1 MTSMLSKT
9 TGWQLVPGFN
19 IGPAANTASKDKS
32 IIRGLAY
39 HNKVY
44 RALRA
49 MVASQPELGYELY
62 VEPWFR
68 ELHPRDGRK
77 RCAMCQPDAVL
88 IDKFTGGGLVVEVK
102 LNWKDGRDEKLINLY
117 LGAAKSAFGLEE
129 TWPVLITKNVRGYVG
144 KPLLGL
150 RRIDQAFTWKPGML
164 TPVLLHV

>member
-1 MTSMLSKT
+1 MVVISS
-9 TGWQLVPGFN
+9 GWRLVPGFN
-19 IGPAANTASKDKS
+19 IGTAANTASKNKS

-49 MVASQPELGYELY
+49 HVAANPEAGLELY
-62 VEPWFR
+62 VEPWLR
-68 ELHPRDGRK
+68 ELHPRPGRS

-88 IDKFTGGGLVVEVK
+88 VDKFTGGGLVVEAK

-117 LGAAKSAFGLEE
+117 LAAAKSAFGLEE
-129 TWPVLITKNVRGYVG
+129 TWPVLITKNVRGYEG
-144 KPLLGL
+144 RALLGL
-150 RRIDQAFTWKPGML
+150 KRLDEAFSWRPGMI